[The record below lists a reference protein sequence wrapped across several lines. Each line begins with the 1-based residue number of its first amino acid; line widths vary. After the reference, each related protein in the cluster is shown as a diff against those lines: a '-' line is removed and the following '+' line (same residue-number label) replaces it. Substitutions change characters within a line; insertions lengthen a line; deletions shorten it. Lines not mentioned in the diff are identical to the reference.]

1 MSNVEIVTLVFAVG
15 IPTLVALWSLRFAQW
30 VSCYAGGLMAGIV
43 VFVVL
48 PEVWRE
54 AGSAA
59 KMMPFAAGLVF
70 AWGMDRFVHPACP
83 ECGETKSWVA
93 LLPLWLALG
102 IHGLIDGALLELA
115 RPGSVAAFVLL
126 AHRLPEGVATAA
138 VLRRFQPESKWV
150 GWQVVGL
157 QVATVAGFGGAAM
170 VNPDLLRGSYVFAG
184 GVLVFLGLHQ
194 LHHNWRSAAGVASVW
209 VMRLVAGVIG

>member
-1 MSNVEIVTLVFAVG
+1 
-15 IPTLVALWSLRFAQW
+15 
-30 VSCYAGGLMAGIV
+30 MAGIV

-48 PEVWRE
+48 PEVWSE
-54 AGSAA
+54 ARSFE
-59 KMMPFAAGLVF
+59 KMLPFAVGLVF

-83 ECGETKSWVA
+83 ECGGSSSWVA

-115 RPGSVAAFVLL
+115 RPGSVAAWVLL

-157 QVATVAGFGGAAM
+157 QVATVLGFAGASL

-209 VMRLVAGVIG
+209 VMRLVAGV